1 MSSEKEERE
10 GREREG
16 REREEGEGREGREGE
31 GRGRERERER
41 ERRGWR
47 GGTPPLV
54 ISTVW
59 CLPGGGRKVTSRTK
73 SNGVPLER
81 TELLVN

>member
-1 MSSEKEERE
+1 MSSEKEERGGE
-10 GREREG
+10 GKGGEG
-16 REREEGEGREGREGE
+16 KGGEGEGGEGEGREG
-31 GRGRERERER
+31 ERER

-59 CLPGGGRKVTSRTK
+59 CLPGGGRRVISRTK